1 MSSALSSC
9 DMSWNTIACPPEST
23 RSYHLASVSTGVSEL
38 SAMCRVLVTVLDDI
52 TKSKNTCVCKA
63 ARVRGGRASDT
74 CSSTTENPVND
85 GDRRSAWRGGA

>member
-52 TKSKNTCVCKA
+52 TKSKNTCMCKA
-63 ARVRGGRASDT
+63 ARVRGAGGRARVVRVRARLS
-74 CSSTTENPVND
+74 EP
-85 GDRRSAWRGGA
+85 

>member
-52 TKSKNTCVCKA
+52 TERLKTHVCAKQHGS
-63 ARVRGGRASDT
+63 GGRD
-74 CSSTTENPVND
+74 E
-85 GDRRSAWRGGA
+85 G

>member
-63 ARVRGGRASDT
+63 APGWSWAGRRCARRRRVDVF
-74 CSSTTENPVND
+74 EHD
-85 GDRRSAWRGGA
+85 